1 MHLTLYIS
9 IDCDFIFQAYQA
21 YPDVSVEYR
30 MKLGQLHTEN
40 HNFQTETVNTIY
52 DEIYPQHDLNNL
64 TEKKSSGTLINGLI
78 SELLEMVIVFCYQL
92 KMYLGIPATI

>member
-1 MHLTLYIS
+1 
-9 IDCDFIFQAYQA
+9 
-21 YPDVSVEYR
+21 

-78 SELLEMVIVFCYQL
+78 SELLEMADRLEAAVVEEEKEIFHL
-92 KMYLGIPATI
+92 KYEMFRKEMASLHGNKIRSYFSSFTLP